1 MLILSLFII
10 GPARV
15 SAASVDTGLINTTA
29 GSVQGVIAS
38 TYRAFRGI
46 PYAAPPTGDLRWQAP
61 QPVIPWSTTRDATQL
76 GSPCPQFAGV
86 FVVPNKAHNSTNE
99 DCLTLNVYTPHTTSS
114 GQLPVMVW
122 IHGGAFVTGASGDY
136 DPTTLV
142 ASSNVIV
149 VTLNYRLGVFGF
161 LALSALDAQA
171 SDHVSGN
178 YGLEDQQAAL
188 QWVKSNIAAFGG
200 NSSNVTIFGDSSGGD
215 SVCAHLIST
224 VSAGLFQRAITQSG
238 PCANPFLTQA
248 AAEQTGNS
256 IVASVGCASAA
267 DVAICMRAVPVSDL
281 LTAASADVSIF
292 TGSSFSPVV
301 GGTLFPQQPLAALS
315 AGSFN
320 KVPVIEGTTRDEGRL
335 FVALLENAQGAAISE
350 TQYESIVQ
358 SLAGSNATVVLA
370 VYSSLRYGAPDLA
383 LSALI
388 TDSIFSCPARKSA
401 QALAAWVPTYAY
413 EFDDPTAPPEVTDP
427 YMTQGAYHESDI
439 QYIFQNSASH
449 FAGYQQALS
458 DQMIGYW
465 TRFAATGHPNG
476 ASAPVWPTYSA
487 LTDQVFS
494 LNPLASGNIATFY
507 LDHNCV
513 LFG

>member
-1 MLILSLFII
+1 
-10 GPARV
+10 
-15 SAASVDTGLINTTA
+15 
-29 GSVQGVIAS
+29 
-38 TYRAFRGI
+38 
-46 PYAAPPTGDLRWQAP
+46 
-61 QPVIPWSTTRDATQL
+61 
-76 GSPCPQFAGV
+76 
-86 FVVPNKAHNSTNE
+86 
-99 DCLTLNVYTPHTTSS
+99 
-114 GQLPVMVW
+114 
-122 IHGGAFVTGASGDY
+122 
-136 DPTTLV
+136 
-142 ASSNVIV
+142 
-149 VTLNYRLGVFGF
+149 
-161 LALSALDAQA
+161 
-171 SDHVSGN
+171 
-178 YGLEDQQAAL
+178 
-188 QWVKSNIAAFGG
+188 
-200 NSSNVTIFGDSSGGD
+200 
-215 SVCAHLIST
+215 
-224 VSAGLFQRAITQSG
+224 
-238 PCANPFLTQA
+238 
-248 AAEQTGNS
+248 
-256 IVASVGCASAA
+256 
-267 DVAICMRAVPVSDL
+267 MRAVPVSDL

-370 VYSSLRYGAPDLA
+370 LYSSLRYGAPDLA

-449 FAGYQQALS
+449 FADYQQALS

-476 ASAPVWPTYSA
+476 ANAPVWPTYSA